1 MCGAYMYNAKSYSMM
16 SMVSHWVSISKRH
29 SPTSIPLHI
38 GV

>member
-16 SMVSHWVSISKRH
+16 SMVSHWVCIILRY
-29 SPTSIPLHI
+29 SPTSISLHI